1 MNIQNEFNSF
11 LQFVLNIWSFQD
23 KELFLKL
30 SKISFDKGVHNAQ
43 LFCDQGITY
52 QVEDIITKKNPTLSI
67 DQRQKSKFPDGLP
80 AFVYDAFSFFDYNFQ
95 KKIDQF
101 SEEQF
106 KIFSYDK
113 EVNILIK
120 ELISQFP
127 ILKNFKPT
135 SISNIDTKKL
145 VKAYSNFQADNIYY
159 MNTVNRI
166 CPENI
171 IYSKEEQGH
180 SFLYLF
186 ISIFY
191 AHGAACQQELN
202 TQQIINL
209 LIPFYIK
216 FISLPLNKDNHFD
229 VLNDYPQHPILDI
242 LKDEKLT
249 YKIPN

>member
-1 MNIQNEFNSF
+1 MINIQNEFNSF

-80 AFVYDAFSFFDYNFQ
+80 AFFYDAFSFFDYNFQ

-113 EVNILIK
+113 EVNLLIK
-120 ELISQFP
+120 ELILSYPTINNFQP
-127 ILKNFKPT
+127 I
-135 SISNIDTKKL
+135 SICNLDTKTLLKS
-145 VKAYSNFQADNIYY
+145 YSHFQADNIYY

-171 IYSKEEQGH
+171 IYSKEQNK
-180 SFLYLF
+180 
-186 ISIFY
+186 SI
-191 AHGAACQQELN
+191 
-202 TQQIINL
+202 
-209 LIPFYIK
+209 
-216 FISLPLNKDNHFD
+216 
-229 VLNDYPQHPILDI
+229 
-242 LKDEKLT
+242 
-249 YKIPN
+249 

>member
-1 MNIQNEFNSF
+1 MITIQNEFNAF
-11 LQFVLNIWSFQD
+11 IQFVLNNWTFQD

-52 QVEDIITKKNPTLSI
+52 QVENIISKKNSQLSI
-67 DQRQKSKFPDGLP
+67 NDRQKSKFPDELP
-80 AFVYDAFSFFDYNFQ
+80 AFFYDAFSFFDYNFS
-95 KKIDQF
+95 KKINQF

-113 EVNILIK
+113 EVNMLIK
-120 ELISQFP
+120 ELTLQFP
-127 ILKNFKPT
+127 TLNKFKPT
-135 SISNIDTKKL
+135 ASSNIDTKTL
-145 VKAYSNFQADNIYY
+145 VKSYSNFQADNIYY
-159 MNTVNRI
+159 MNTIYRI

-171 IYSKEEQGH
+171 ICSKEQHGH

-186 ISIFY
+186 VSIFY

-209 LIPFYIK
+209 LIPFYTK
-216 FISLPLNKDNHFD
+216 FISLPLNKDNHLD
-229 VLNDYPQHPILDI
+229 VLNDYPKHPILDI
-242 LKDEKLT
+242 LKNDKLT
-249 YKIPN
+249 YKI